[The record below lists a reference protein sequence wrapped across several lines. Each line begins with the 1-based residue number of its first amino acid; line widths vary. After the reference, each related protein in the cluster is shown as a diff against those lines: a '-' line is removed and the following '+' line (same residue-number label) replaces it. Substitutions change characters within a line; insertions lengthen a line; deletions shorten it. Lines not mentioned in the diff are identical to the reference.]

1 MAELAN
7 IKKKIDTPDTHIQD
21 QKHEINTELIGI
33 IKFRQNKKWLISI
46 AVVSLFSAIL
56 GLMIWFMSSG
66 VDVMGGW
73 KEILLLML
81 GGFVGSFAKV
91 IDFWF
96 NNAEDDVKL
105 LEHADD

>member
-1 MAELAN
+1 MPVVE
-7 IKKKIDTPDTHIQD
+7 KKDVKPDMHIQD

-46 AVVSLFSAIL
+46 VVVSLFATIL

-96 NNAEDDVKL
+96 NNAEADVKL

>member
-1 MAELAN
+1 MA
-7 IKKKIDTPDTHIQD
+7 IDKTVSKMKEGSSNEER
-21 QKHEINTELIGI
+21 KHEINLDLLGI
-33 IKFRQNKKWLISI
+33 IKFRQARKWYISI
-46 AVVSLFSAIL
+46 AVVTLFAVIL
-56 GLMIWFMSSG
+56 ALMIYFMSNG
-66 VDVMGGW
+66 VDVQGGW

-96 NNAEDDVKL
+96 NNAEDDTKL

>member
-1 MAELAN
+1 MDAKDLVTKDARQN
-7 IKKKIDTPDTHIQD
+7 
-21 QKHEINTELIGI
+21 QKHFINVKLVDI
-33 IKFRQNKKWLISI
+33 INYRESRKWYVSI
-46 AVVSLFSAIL
+46 AVVGMFSLIL
-56 GLMIWFMSSG
+56 ALMIYFMSQG
-66 VDVMGGW
+66 KDDTDGW

-96 NNAEDDVKL
+96 NNQENDNKL

>member
-1 MAELAN
+1 MPVVE
-7 IKKKIDTPDTHIQD
+7 KKDVSPEMHIQD
-21 QKHEINTELIGI
+21 QKHGINTELIGI

>member
-1 MAELAN
+1 MAE
-7 IKKKIDTPDTHIQD
+7 KKSSVLDTPEMHIQD
-21 QKHEINTELIGI
+21 QKHQINTELIGI

>member
-1 MAELAN
+1 MDGKDLVTKDARAN
-7 IKKKIDTPDTHIQD
+7 
-21 QKHEINTELIGI
+21 QKHFLNVKLVELITY
-33 IKFRQNKKWLISI
+33 RQSRKWYISI
-46 AVVSLFSAIL
+46 AVVSLFSVIL
-56 GLMIWFMSSG
+56 GLMIFFMAQG
-66 VDVMGGW
+66 KDVTSGW

-96 NNAEDDVKL
+96 NNQENDNKL

>member
-1 MAELAN
+1 VAEN
-7 IKKKIDTPDTHIQD
+7 KVTEKKDYHIQD
-21 QKHEINTELIGI
+21 QKHYVNTELLGI

-46 AVVSLFSAIL
+46 AVVALFATIL
-56 GLMIWFMSSG
+56 ALMIFFMSSG
-66 VDVMGGW
+66 TDVTGGW

-96 NNAEDDVKL
+96 SNAEDDAKL

>member
-1 MAELAN
+1 MEAKDLVSKDSRQN
-7 IKKKIDTPDTHIQD
+7 
-21 QKHEINTELIGI
+21 QKHFINAKLVELITY
-33 IKFRQNKKWLISI
+33 RQSRKWYISI
-46 AVVSLFSAIL
+46 AVVSLFSVIL
-56 GLMIWFMSSG
+56 GLMIYFMAQG
-66 VDVMGGW
+66 KDVTSGW

-96 NNAEDDVKL
+96 NNQENDNKL